1 MSTPF
6 SNIPQSPSSSNE
18 LVLSGPVDTTNLA
31 TIVTEW
37 RRVHEEIAQLR
48 QQASEKTKRANVL
61 EAIIMNIMKEK
72 QVGALDLKNSGGRIL
87 YNKQQRKSG
96 LNGKTIQKLLG
107 EHLKDPTKAAEAFKY
122 ISDHR
127 EDVTKEKLK
136 YERL

>member
-6 SNIPQSPSSSNE
+6 SNIPQESSSSNE
-18 LVLSGPVDTTNLA
+18 LVLTGPVDTTNLA

-48 QQASEKTKRANVL
+48 QQASEKTKRAKIL

-72 QVGALDLKNSGGRIL
+72 KVGALDLKNSGARIL
-87 YNKQQRKSG
+87 YNNQKRKTG
-96 LNGKTIQKLLG
+96 LNGKTIQKLLT
-107 EHLKDPTKAAEAFKY
+107 EHLKDPAKAAEAFKY

-127 EDVTKEKLK
+127 EEVTNEKLK